1 MKTIAKVFLAVLCVV
16 LVGCASVQ
24 PVNSTEESVSLSHE
38 GYKLEKVVILSR
50 HNIRSPLVEKGS
62 VLASMTPHEWFEWSS
77 GTSELSLK
85 GGVLETIMGQYFRK
99 WLDSEGL
106 IKENTRI
113 ADNVRIYSNSK
124 QRTIA
129 TARFFS
135 AGLFPNAN
143 VKVEYHL
150 ATDSM
155 DPVFN
160 PQLVFESEAYFSA
173 VRAQVSDLFSE
184 AIESL
189 EDNYELMVYVTDT
202 DHEFR
207 TDDTEL
213 VLKKGAEPGM
223 TGSLKLA
230 CQLSDAIVLQ
240 YFEESDE
247 VKAAFGK
254 KLSMEEWEALS
265 EIKDVYGDVLFT
277 APLVAPV
284 VAHPLLVE
292 LKSEME
298 ANDRVFSFLC
308 GHDSN
313 VGSVLSALQVKDY
326 SVEGSIEKKTPIGCK
341 LVFSQ
346 WSSEDGSLYWSVDL
360 VYQTTEQLR
369 EDTILDLKNN
379 PGIFHLEFEDMQ
391 TNEDGLYA
399 DRALM
404 DRFSSAISGF
414 DKIES
419 SYK

>member
-1 MKTIAKVFLAVLCVV
+1 MKTFSRILLAVLCVV

-24 PVNSTEESVSLSHE
+24 PNTTQESVSLSRE
-38 GYKLEKVVILSR
+38 GYELEKVVILSR

-62 VLASMTPHEWFEWSS
+62 VLAGMTPHEWFEWSS

-106 IKENTRI
+106 IKENTRFS
-113 ADNVRIYSNSK
+113 DNVRIYANSK

-143 VKVEYHL
+143 VQVEYHL
-150 ATDSM
+150 LTDAM

-160 PQLVFESEAYFSA
+160 PQLLLDSESYFSA
-173 VRAQVSDLFSE
+173 VREQVFELYGG

-189 EDNYELMVYVTDT
+189 ADNYDLMVYVTDT
-202 DHEFR
+202 DYEFK

-240 YFEESDE
+240 YFEEPDA

-254 KLSMEEWEALS
+254 KLSTEDWEALS

-277 APLVAPV
+277 APLVSTV
-284 VAHPLLVE
+284 VAHPLLME
-292 LKSEME
+292 LESEME
-298 ANDRVFSFLC
+298 AEDRVFSFLC

-326 SVEGSIEKKTPIGCK
+326 SVEGAIEKKTPIGCK
-341 LVFSQ
+341 LVFTQ
-346 WSSEDGSLYWSVDL
+346 WSKDGNLYWSVDL

-369 EDTILDLKNN
+369 EETILDLKNN
-379 PGIFHLEFEDMQ
+379 PGICHLEFEGMQ
-391 TNEDGLYA
+391 TNEDGLYS
-399 DRALM
+399 DKALK
-404 DRFSSAISGF
+404 DRFETAISKF
-414 DKIES
+414 YEIQY

>member
-16 LVGCASVQ
+16 LVGCSSSQPFSV
-24 PVNSTEESVSLSHE
+24 SEESLSLSRE

-77 GTSELSLK
+77 DTSELSLK

-150 ATDSM
+150 QTDSM

-173 VRAQVSDLFSE
+173 VRAQVFELYSD

-189 EDNYELMVYVTDT
+189 ADNYELMVRVTDT

-213 VLKKGAEPGM
+213 VLKKSAEPGM

-240 YFEESDE
+240 YFEESDS

-254 KLSMEEWEALS
+254 KLSTEDWEALS

-277 APLVAPV
+277 APLVASV
-284 VAHPLLVE
+284 ISHPLLME
-292 LKSEME
+292 LESEME
-298 ANDRVFSFLC
+298 AKGRVFSFLC

-313 VGSVLSALQVKDY
+313 VGSVLAALQVKDY

-369 EDTILDLKNN
+369 ENTILDLNNN
-379 PGIFHLEFEDMQ
+379 PGIYHLEFEGMQ
-391 TNEDGLYA
+391 TNKDGLYT
-399 DRALM
+399 DSALK
-404 DRFSSAISGF
+404 DRFASAISMF
-414 DKIES
+414 EEIQA

>member
-1 MKTIAKVFLAVLCVV
+1 MKILTKIILAVLCVV
-16 LVGCASVQ
+16 LVGCSTVQ
-24 PVNSTEESVSLSHE
+24 PVCSTEESLSLSHE

-62 VLASMTPHEWFEWSS
+62 VLASMTPHEWYEWSS
-77 GTSELSLK
+77 DTSELSLK

-106 IKENTRI
+106 IKENTRV

-143 VKVEYHL
+143 VEVEYHL
-150 ATDSM
+150 AKDAM
-155 DPVFN
+155 DPVFT
-160 PQLVFESEAYFSA
+160 PQLLFESESYFSA
-173 VRAQVSDLFSE
+173 VRTQVSNLFTE
-184 AIESL
+184 TIGSL
-189 EDNYELMVYVTDT
+189 SDNYALMSFVIDT
-202 DHEFR
+202 DHEFK
-207 TDDTEL
+207 TDDFEL
-213 VLKKGAEPGM
+213 ILKNGAEPGM

-230 CQLSDAIVLQ
+230 CQISDALVLQ
-240 YFEESDE
+240 YFEEKDE

-254 KLSMEEWEALS
+254 KLSTEEWETLS

-277 APLVAPV
+277 APLVSVV
-284 VAHPLLVE
+284 VAHPLLME
-292 LKSEME
+292 LESEME
-298 ANDRVFSFLC
+298 ADDRVFSFLC

-326 SVEGSIEKKTPIGCK
+326 SVDGSIEKKTPIGCK

-369 EDTILDLKNN
+369 EDTILDLKTN
-379 PGIFHLEFEDMQ
+379 PGIYHLEFEDMQ
-391 TNEDGLYA
+391 ANADGLYSDNA
-399 DRALM
+399 MM
-404 DRFSSAISGF
+404 DRFESAISRF
-414 DKIES
+414 DEVKA